1 MINKLNPFYIALY
14 TSIFFLLTFFG
25 LSALGLIQSSVSLEF
40 VRQASRWCE
49 TLSDG
54 LF

>member
-25 LSALGLIQSSVSLEF
+25 LSALGLIQSSVGLEF
-40 VRQASRWCE
+40 VGQASRWCE
-49 TLSDG
+49 TLIRWA
-54 LF
+54 F